1 VEAQVTRR
9 DRVVPG
15 RSSARAF
22 GALVLLVAAGA
33 LAACSAAAGDTHL
46 GATPPGAVGHAKG
59 HDVRGDAQ
67 SGAAA
72 GASPALTG
80 KGRTSDKAPAAFGV
94 GLSVATWTESHG
106 STENFYEG
114 TSQRG
119 RLMQVEI
126 LYPTLDVK
134 APAVMPWAPPAYRYG
149 PYPVIVFAHGFDV
162 DPNTYRSLLVS
173 WVEAGYVVVAPFFPD
188 TSLAAIEA
196 QHGVDTE
203 SDMFN
208 QPGDVAFVVS
218 QVVGAAHGS
227 PPPYAAYLTGLV
239 DPAHLVLAGQ
249 SDGAD
254 TVAALLYD
262 HEYARARASMPVQ
275 PIAVA
280 LLSGAEWTRTE
291 DVYSAPGRGGPPAL
305 VVQSLTDSCNDPADS
320 SHLYNILTGAKW
332 FLALEDATHL
342 GPYVGRGAA
351 AAAVKKVTAGFFD
364 LEAGRGKVTTAI
376 LGQEGDQP
384 GVSTISS
391 ATSVPLYPAP
401 PYVPGACAAPAGAPT
416 D

>member
-1 VEAQVTRR
+1 
-9 DRVVPG
+9 
-15 RSSARAF
+15 
-22 GALVLLVAAGA
+22 
-33 LAACSAAAGDTHL
+33 
-46 GATPPGAVGHAKG
+46 
-59 HDVRGDAQ
+59 
-67 SGAAA
+67 
-72 GASPALTG
+72 
-80 KGRTSDKAPAAFGV
+80 
-94 GLSVATWTESHG
+94 
-106 STENFYEG
+106 
-114 TSQRG
+114 
-119 RLMQVEI
+119 MQVEI
-126 LYPTLDVK
+126 LYPTLSVK
-134 APAVMPWAPPAYRYG
+134 APAVKPWAPPAYRFG

-162 DPNTYRSLLVS
+162 DPNTYRVLLVS

-188 TSLAAIEA
+188 TSLAAVQA
-196 QHGVDTE
+196 QHGADTE

-227 PPPYAAYLTGLV
+227 PPRASYLAGLV
-239 DPAHLVLAGQ
+239 DPARLVLAGQ

-262 HEYARARASMPVQ
+262 HEYARTRASMPVQ

-291 DVYSAPGRGGPPAL
+291 DVYSAPDRGGSPVL
-305 VVQSLTDSCNDPADS
+305 VVQSLTDSCNDPSDS
-320 SHLYNILTGAKW
+320 SLLYNMLAGPKW
-332 FLALEDATHL
+332 FLALEDAPHL
-342 GPYVGRGAA
+342 GPYVGDGAA
-351 AAAVKKVTAGFFD
+351 AATVERVTAGFFD
-364 LEAGRGKVTTAI
+364 LEVGRGKVTPAI
-376 LGQEGDQP
+376 LGHDGDQP

>member
-1 VEAQVTRR
+1 MLAPGTR
-9 DRVVPG
+9 
-15 RSSARAF
+15 STRAF
-22 GALVLLVAAGA
+22 VALVLLVAAGT
-33 LAACSAAAGDTHL
+33 LAACAVAAGGTHG
-46 GATPPGAVGHAKG
+46 GAKPSQGTAGTSTSLVGNGKT
-59 HDVRGDAQ
+59 
-67 SGAAA
+67 SEK
-72 GASPALTG
+72 SPAT
-80 KGRTSDKAPAAFGV
+80 FGV
-94 GLSVATWTESHG
+94 GLSSATWTESQG

-114 TSQRG
+114 ASRPG
-119 RLMQVEI
+119 RIMQVEI
-126 LYPTLDVK
+126 LYPTLSVK
-134 APAVMPWAPPAYRYG
+134 PPTVTAWAPPAYRYG
-149 PYPVIVFAHGFDV
+149 PYPVIVFAHGFNV
-162 DPNTYRSLLVS
+162 DPDTYRALLVS
-173 WVEAGYVVVAPFFPD
+173 WGEAGYVVVAPFFPD

-320 SHLYNILTGAKW
+320 SQLYNILTGAKW

-342 GPYVGRGAA
+342 GPYVGGGAA